1 MQNKLLFA
9 FLLLIFSS
17 LFWSGNFLTAKLAY
31 NYNLSPL
38 KLSFF
43 RWLLAFVII
52 FPFTYNDIFSNYSLF
67 KKNLTKIIIL
77 SILGVTIFNSFT
89 YIALTSTIVINASIM
104 GSIAPLLIIFFSWL
118 ILNTKSSY
126 SQFFGILLSILGV
139 IFIIIKGKF
148 INLIDLNF
156 TPGDIWMLIAVIS
169 WGLYSV
175 LLKKLD
181 KSLPQIATL
190 TVMIFFGSIFIF
202 PFYFLESLSY
212 GFFPNKLSDLL
223 MISYVAIFAGIFA
236 FLFWNKGVSLIGANR
251 AGVFLHLI
259 PIFSSLWA
267 ILFLNESF
275 SLFHIFGIIFI
286 VIGIFLA
293 NYNYRYEKNH

>member
-43 RWLLAFVII
+43 RWLLAFIII
-52 FPFTYNDIFSNYSLF
+52 FPFTYNDIFSNFFLF
-67 KKNLTKIIIL
+67 KKNLIKIIIL

>member
-1 MQNKLLFA
+1 MQNKLFFA

-43 RWLLAFVII
+43 RWLLAFIII
-52 FPFTYNDIFSNYSLF
+52 FPFTYNDIFSNFFLF
-67 KKNLTKIIIL
+67 KKNLIKIIIL

>member
-1 MQNKLLFA
+1 MQNKIFFA

-43 RWLLAFVII
+43 RWLLAFIII
-52 FPFTYNDIFSNYSLF
+52 FPFTYNDIFINFFLF
-67 KKNLTKIIIL
+67 KKNLIKIIIL

-175 LLKKLD
+175 LLKLD

-267 ILFLNESF
+267 ILFLDESF

-286 VIGIFLA
+286 VIGIILA
-293 NYNYRYEKNH
+293 NYKYRYEKNH

>member
-1 MQNKLLFA
+1 MQNKLFFA

-43 RWLLAFVII
+43 RWLLAFIII
-52 FPFTYNDIFSNYSLF
+52 FPFTYNDIFSNFFLF
-67 KKNLTKIIIL
+67 KKNLIKIIIL

-156 TPGDIWMLIAVIS
+156 TPGDIWMIIAVIS

>member
-175 LLKKLD
+175 LLRKLD

-190 TVMIFFGSIFIF
+190 TVMIFFGSIFIS

-293 NYNYRYEKNH
+293 NYNYRYEKNN

>member
-259 PIFSSLWA
+259 PIFSSVWA

-275 SLFHIFGIIFI
+275 SLFHIFGILFI

-293 NYNYRYEKNH
+293 NYNYRYEKNN